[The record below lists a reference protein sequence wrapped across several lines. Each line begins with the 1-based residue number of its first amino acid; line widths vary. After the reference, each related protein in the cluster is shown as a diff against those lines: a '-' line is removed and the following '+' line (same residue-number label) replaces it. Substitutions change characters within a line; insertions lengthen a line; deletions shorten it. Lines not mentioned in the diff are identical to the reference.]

1 MYKIMHE
8 GKIVDVV
15 RNPSFIKFLSSGHI
29 AITDK
34 LSAQGVVGSDS
45 KTLYSFEPVQCH
57 DTTVATI
64 ESITKDEFNRL
75 CSLLNSEHRISAS
88 ERALV
93 DAKESAIESL
103 SSVCKA
109 KIIAGFSI
117 KLLDGNKYHFRLTAE
132 DQLNLL
138 SIENQLN
145 AGENAFVYHA
155 TGLPCKVF
163 SRDDMV
169 KIIGAYRK
177 HMLYHTT
184 YFNTAKQYVNSLT
197 DLEAIKSF
205 SYGTDIAGTVTDVAL
220 RKILMDG
227 GAN

>member
-1 MYKIMHE
+1 MHE

-34 LSAQGVVGSDS
+34 TSAHGIVGSDA
-45 KTLYSFEPVQCH
+45 KTIYSFKQASGHEAIV
-57 DTTVATI
+57 VTI

-75 CSLLNSEHRISAS
+75 QCLLNSDYKVNES
-88 ERALV
+88 ELALIR
-93 DAKESAIESL
+93 AKEITIDVL
-103 SSVCKA
+103 SNTCKS
-109 KIIAGFSI
+109 KIIDGFSI
-117 KLLDGNKYHFRLTAE
+117 KLLDGNLYNFKLTTE

-145 AGENAFVYHA
+145 TGENAFIYHA

-163 SRDDMV
+163 SREDMI
-169 KIIGAYRK
+169 KIITAYRK
-177 HMLYHTT
+177 HILYHTT
-184 YFNTAKQYVNSLT
+184 YFNAAKQYVNSLS
-197 DLEAIKSF
+197 DIEAVKVF
-205 SYGTDIAGTVTDVAL
+205 SYGTDIAGTVKDLVL

-227 GAN
+227 GID